1 MLEVTPEYTLERAKM
16 ENTLV
21 SEFSTSYAKSPHN
34 NENRVY
40 NIKKGADMIDG
51 VRLNPGEEFDTN
63 DILGPRMRKMD
74 GRRRLAYE
82 TGNMNRNLAEAYAR
96 YRLPCTMPC

>member
-34 NENRVY
+34 NESRVY
-40 NIKKGADMIDG
+40 NIKKGADLIDG
-51 VRLNPGEEFDTN
+51 VRLNPGEELTPT
-63 DILGPRMRKMD
+63 ISWAREMRKMD

-96 YRLPCTMPC
+96 YRLPCTMPY